1 MAERTA
7 EGLRGG
13 AVGFSASRT
22 LNHRAADGRSI
33 PTLRA
38 EEAELTAIAHALRE
52 AGTGWLQIVSDF
64 EDPSGEIGLFRR
76 LARESC
82 RPVTITLTQ
91 SDARPNGWRELMSQ
105 IDEANEQVLRITAH
119 VPSL

>member
-38 EEAELTAIAHALRE
+38 EEAELTAIAHAMRDT
-52 AGTGWLQIVSDF
+52 GTGWMQIVSDF
-64 EDPSGEIGLFRR
+64 EDQAGEIGLFRR
-76 LARESC
+76 LAREST
-82 RPVTITLTQ
+82 RPVTITLPQPHPPPT
-91 SDARPNGWRELMSQ
+91 RCRHLMPQ
-105 IDEANEQVLRITAH
+105 TADT
-119 VPSL
+119 PQQ